1 MTEALAASA
10 FVVTPIITLSLEQE
24 QALIDYVAGKNI
36 FLTGPGGSGKTELI
50 KQMVRLGKEA
60 GKEVQVCALTGCAAL
75 LLNCGAKTV
84 HSWAGIGLANGSN
97 HDIIKKLVDAKVK
110 AKIQK
115 WKKTDVLIID
125 EVSMMS
131 KKIFNLLDEIGRRIR
146 KKYDVSFGGI
156 QVVFSGDFYQLPPVS
171 KNIYN
176 SEATENED
184 ETQQQQQQQQQQ
196 ELYDAGAFCF
206 ESDKWHTTFHATIQ
220 LKTIFRQTDLAY
232 CKILNQIRVGKLYK
246 SSLDILSRHIG
257 KQYPETGFKPT
268 KLFPRKKEVEI
279 INRLEYAALKE
290 EEHIFKITKVKEDQL
305 SLSSCDKRESTFLS
319 EAQKDMELNFLLNNV
334 IVDKELRLKKGTQ
347 VMCVANI
354 DLASDSIV
362 NPIVNGSQGIIVDF
376 VGEGNGKGFPLVQF
390 NNGTKRIIGP
400 HIWQSETIKS
410 IAITQIP
417 LIYAW
422 GITIHKA
429 QGASLDIAE
438 IDAGSNIF
446 ECGQTYVALSRI
458 KSLDGLY
465 LTAFNPGKIKVNKK
479 VQDFYGGL
487 TPPNPVDTLSVPVDP
502 PPYSQSI
509 MPPPYSHTGVEGG
522 RAP

>member
-1 MTEALAASA
+1 MA
-10 FVVTPIITLSLEQE
+10 FVVILSQEQE
-24 QALIDYVAGKNI
+24 LALTEYTAGKNI

-97 HDIIKKLVDAKVK
+97 HDIVKKLIDAKVK

-115 WKKTDVLIID
+115 WKKTDILIID

-146 KKYDVSFGGI
+146 KKYDVAFGGI

-171 KNIYN
+171 KNNYN
-176 SEATENED
+176 TEVE
-184 ETQQQQQQQQQQ
+184 EQ
-196 ELYDAGAFCF
+196 EQEQYDAGAFCF
-206 ESDKWHTTFHATIQ
+206 ESEKWNTTFHVTIQ
-220 LKTIFRQTDLAY
+220 LKTIFRQTDLEY

-246 SSLDILSRHIG
+246 SSLDILTRHIG
-257 KQYPETGFKPT
+257 KPYQASGFKPT
-268 KLFPRKKEVEI
+268 KLFPRKKEVEV
-279 INRLEYAALKE
+279 INRMEYAALTE
-290 EEHIFKITKVKEDQL
+290 EEHVFKIAKVKDDQL
-305 SLSSCDKRESTFLS
+305 SLSSNDKRESAFLS
-319 EAQKDMELNFLLNNV
+319 EAQKEMELNFLLNNV

-354 DLASDSIV
+354 DLACDTV
-362 NPIVNGSQGIIVDF
+362 LKPIVNGSQGIVVDF
-376 VGEGNGKGFPLVQF
+376 VGEGITKGFPLVQF
-390 NNGTKRIIGP
+390 NNGTKRVIGP

-429 QGASLDIAE
+429 QGASLDSAE

-458 KSLDGLY
+458 KSLEGLY
-465 LTAFNPGKIKVNKK
+465 LTAFNPSKIKVNKK
-479 VQDFYGGL
+479 VQDFYATIPTTAVPAL
-487 TPPNPVDTLSVPVDP
+487 PVPALPVSALPVPALPVPALPVSALPVSALPAQSILPP
-502 PPYSQSI
+502 PPYSQSTI
-509 MPPPYSHTGVEGG
+509 PPPPYS
-522 RAP
+522 

>member
-1 MTEALAASA
+1 MAGASSPLI
-10 FVVTPIITLSLEQE
+10 VTPITLSPEQE
-24 QALIDYVAGKNI
+24 LALKEYVAGKNI

-50 KQMVRLGKEA
+50 KQMVRIGKEQ

-84 HSWAGIGLANGSN
+84 HSWAGIGLAVGDN
-97 HDIIKKLVDAKVK
+97 HDIIKKLVDSKVK

-115 WKKTDVLIID
+115 WKKTDILIVD

-146 KKYDVSFGGI
+146 KKYDVPFGGI

-171 KNIYN
+171 KNGGSAPYPTASGI
-176 SEATENED
+176 
-184 ETQQQQQQQQQQ
+184 
-196 ELYDAGAFCF
+196 AGGSAPPSPTASGIAEGEGDFCF
-206 ESDKWHTTFHATIQ
+206 ESDNWSSTFPCTVQ
-220 LKTIFRQTDLAY
+220 LKTIFRQTDLDY

-257 KQYPETGFKPT
+257 KKNPETGFKPT

-290 EEHIFKITKVKEDQL
+290 EEYVFKLTRLKEDKL
-305 SLSSCDKRESTFLS
+305 SLSAYDKKESAFIS
-319 EAQKDMELNFLLNNV
+319 EAQKEMEFGFLTNNV

-347 VMCVANI
+347 VMCVANL
-354 DLASDSIV
+354 DLMSDV
-362 NPIVNGSQGIIVDF
+362 PVANPIVNGSQGIVVDF
-376 VGEGNGKGFPLVQF
+376 VAYGTSDVKMPMVQF
-390 NNGTKRIIGP
+390 NNGSKRMIGP
-400 HIWQSETIKS
+400 HVWQSENVKS

-446 ECGQTYVALSRI
+446 ECGQTYVALSRV
-458 KSLDGLY
+458 KSLNGLY
-465 LTAFNPGKIKVNKK
+465 LTAFNPSKIKVNKK

-487 TPPNPVDTLSVPVDP
+487 SSGLDK
-502 PPYSQSI
+502 
-509 MPPPYSHTGVEGG
+509 
-522 RAP
+522 

>member
-1 MTEALAASA
+1 MAASA
-10 FVVTPIITLSLEQE
+10 SFVVTPIIILSPEQE
-24 QALIDYVAGKNI
+24 EALSEYSAGKNI

-75 LLNCGAKTV
+75 LLNCAAKTV

-97 HDIIKKLVDAKVK
+97 HDIIKKLIDGKVK

-146 KKYDVSFGGI
+146 KKYDVPFGGL
-156 QVVFSGDFYQLPPVS
+156 QVIFSGDFYQLPPVS
-171 KNIYN
+171 KANNNNNNFEDID
-176 SEATENED
+176 ENEK
-184 ETQQQQQQQQQQ
+184 
-196 ELYDAGAFCF
+196 DAGAFCF
-206 ESDKWHTTFHATIQ
+206 ESDNWATTFHTTIQ
-220 LKTIFRQTDLAY
+220 LKTIFRQTDLEY

-246 SSLDILSRHIG
+246 SSLDILSKHIG
-257 KQYPETGFKPT
+257 KQYPTNGFKPT

-279 INRLEYAALKE
+279 INRLEYAALAE
-290 EEHIFKITKVKEDQL
+290 EEHVFKINKVKEDQL
-305 SLSSCDKRESTFLS
+305 SLSSSDKRESMFLS
-319 EAQKDMELNFLLNNV
+319 EAQKEMELNFLLNNV

-354 DLASDSIV
+354 DMACETVLK
-362 NPIVNGSQGIIVDF
+362 PIVNGSQGIIVDF
-376 VGEGNGKGFPLVQF
+376 VGEGITKGFPLVQF
-390 NNGTKRIIGP
+390 NNGTKRIISP

-429 QGASLDIAE
+429 QGASLDSAE

-458 KSLDGLY
+458 KSLEGLY
-465 LTAFNPGKIKVNKK
+465 LTAFNPSKIKVNKK
-479 VQDFYGGL
+479 VQDFYGAIPLAVG
-487 TPPNPVDTLSVPVDP
+487 TPLNSVSALPVPALPVPTLSVDP
-502 PPYSQSI
+502 PPYSQSTL
-509 MPPPYSHTGVEGG
+509 PPPYSH
-522 RAP
+522 